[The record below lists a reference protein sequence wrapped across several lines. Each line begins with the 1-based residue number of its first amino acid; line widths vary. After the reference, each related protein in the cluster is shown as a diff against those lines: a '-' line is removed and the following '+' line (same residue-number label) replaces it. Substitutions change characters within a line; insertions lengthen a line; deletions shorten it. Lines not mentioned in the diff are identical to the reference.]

1 MREIVKYLLG
11 ITIIL
16 TIGYTVFISYNVF
29 KFVSSS
35 ESSISISDYEYVI
48 SLKDSEIQELEERFN
63 GKEVLTSTEN
73 IIFNYDGTPIAWVIE
88 ISQEDNLDFDEIKNL
103 LLENG
108 FISFEQ
114 NDSLFIGPYIDKDQ
128 LQQAKIFL
136 SNTLL
141 ITTGE
146 IVKWKI

>member
-63 GKEVLTSTEN
+63 GKEVLTTL
-73 IIFNYDGTPIAWVIE
+73 T
-88 ISQEDNLDFDEIKNL
+88 
-103 LLENG
+103 
-108 FISFEQ
+108 
-114 NDSLFIGPYIDKDQ
+114 
-128 LQQAKIFL
+128 L
-136 SNTLL
+136 SSWR
-141 ITTGE
+141 
-146 IVKWKI
+146 K